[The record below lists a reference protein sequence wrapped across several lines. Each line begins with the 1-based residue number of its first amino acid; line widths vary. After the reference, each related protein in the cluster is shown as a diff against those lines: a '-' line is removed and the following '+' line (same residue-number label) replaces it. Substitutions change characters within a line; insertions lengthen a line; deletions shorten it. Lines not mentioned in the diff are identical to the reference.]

1 MKVSSAEH
9 TLMVLFM
16 ELMCLTPLFII
27 LGNIVPPAPIKIH
40 FIALGVIFCIAI
52 GILALHPK
60 KKWVLYL
67 ILGVG
72 LLQFLMPYPSIKN
85 TIDLMFG
92 PVVLFILL
100 DILFNQRLE
109 KQALERYKRKFY
121 NYLWIPVLIGVLQAF
136 DIMPVTFWNA
146 DYINWAYFDDYKLPR
161 PNGFLY
167 HGSELSIIIFF
178 LALAQFFRKGS
189 GSFWMLLVFV
199 VIAKLTLYKALF
211 ASVIVLFLYYLFLV
225 NPTIKTMKLLSRK
238 QLIAYVSVVAVA
250 SIGVLVVFFQS
261 VHQQTGYYFPPQ
273 LLTGRGSIWN
283 IYSDA
288 INEYSIWNYLFG
300 TGMGSGQELF
310 KAYASPDNYYLLRVS
325 PILKEAYDAHNAL
338 LSLFVNMGLAGI
350 AFFAWGFR
358 IIYQKVKTWK
368 SDLNNGKL
376 FFALAVIPVFTIGI
390 TIPIFDMAIYWPCV
404 GFLIYQWYF
413 YSEENTVDA
422 E

>member
-1 MKVSSAEH
+1 MKASSTER
-9 TLMVLFM
+9 TLMILFM

-40 FIALGVIFCIAI
+40 FIALGIIFCIAI
-52 GILALHPK
+52 AILALHPK

-72 LLQFLMPYPSIKN
+72 LLQFLMPFPSIKD
-85 TIDLMFG
+85 TVDLMFG

-136 DIMPVTFWNA
+136 DIMPITFWNA
-146 DYINWAYFDDYKLPR
+146 DYINWAYFDGYKLPR

-199 VIAKLTLYKALF
+199 AIAKLTLYKALF
-211 ASVIVLFLYYLFLV
+211 ASIIVLFLYYLFLV
-225 NPTIKTMKLLSRK
+225 NPTIKQMKLLSRK
-238 QLIAYVSVVAVA
+238 QLIAYVSVIAVA
-250 SIGVLVVFFQS
+250 SVGVLVVFFQS

-288 INEYSIWNYLFG
+288 IREYSVWNYLFG

-310 KAYASPDNYYLLRVS
+310 KVYASPDNYYLLRVS
-325 PILKEAYDAHNAL
+325 PVLNEAYDAHNAI

-350 AFFAWGFR
+350 GFFIWGFR
-358 IIYQKVKTWK
+358 FIYRKVKTWQ
-368 SDLNNGKL
+368 SDLDNGKL

-390 TIPIFDMAIYWPCV
+390 TIPIFDMAIYWPCI
-404 GFLIYQWYF
+404 GFLIYRWYF
-413 YSEENTVDA
+413 YSEEKIADA

>member
-1 MKVSSAEH
+1 MKASSAEH

-27 LGNIVPPAPIKIH
+27 LGNVVPPVPIKIH
-40 FIALGVIFCIAI
+40 FITLGVIFCIAV
-52 GILALHPK
+52 GILSLHPK

-67 ILGVG
+67 ILGAG
-72 LLQFLMPYPSIKN
+72 LLQFLLPFPSIKD
-85 TIDLMFG
+85 TVDLMFG

-109 KQALERYKRKFY
+109 KKALEKYKRKFY
-121 NYLWIPVLIGVLQAF
+121 NYLWIPVLIGVLQGF
-136 DIMPVTFWNA
+136 GIMPITFWNA

-211 ASVIVLFLYYLFLV
+211 ASIIVLFLYYLFLV

-238 QLIAYVSVVAVA
+238 QLIAYVSVFAVA

-261 VHQQTGYYFPPQ
+261 IYQQTGYYFPPQ

-288 INEYSIWNYLFG
+288 ISQYSVWNYLFG

-310 KAYASPDNYYLLRVS
+310 KLYASPDNYYLLRVS
-325 PILKEAYDAHNAL
+325 PVLKEAYDAHNAL

-350 AFFAWGFR
+350 AFFIWGFR
-358 IIYQKVKTWK
+358 FIYQKAKAWK

-404 GFLIYQWYF
+404 GFLIYRWYF
-413 YSEENTVDA
+413 YSELETADA
-422 E
+422 K